1 MISQIK
7 QYIRGIPWLWTYIC
21 QIKAMPFHKHYRD
34 LRERYFSILSSKKIN
49 MSEELIIDKVRKRLM
64 QRKWRVTRKNIG
76 EIHTCLIFRNTQWQN
91 SLLNELKLLGPVTV
105 IDYHVDKKDEI
116 IWNEQPGWL
125 ALREKM
131 HKDTISRIKE
141 IHLKIPID
149 WIFCYFDG
157 KFVLKKTFE
166 IIKNS
171 LGIPI
176 VKMSLDDKNYWDGP
190 LKGEQ
195 RTGQIDLAEVFDLSW
210 TTSRTTIGWYIAE
223 GGRSIYLP
231 EGFDPSEFYP
241 LDSSYEIPVSFVG
254 GCYGKRPLLIN
265 YLRKHG
271 VPVKVFGHGWGRM
284 GDGHTDS
291 PNEIFNRSQI
301 NLGCGYIGHS
311 NKLTNVKG
319 RDFDI
324 PGSGGGVYLTTF
336 NSDLAQHFKIGKEIL
351 CYHSFDEC
359 LELIRYYLD
368 RPEEWRLSSS

>member
-1 MISQIK
+1 MFDKIK
-7 QYIRGIPWLWTYIC
+7 ENIRNIPWLWTYIC
-21 QIKAMPFHKHYRD
+21 QIKAIPFHKHYKD
-34 LRERYFSILSSKKIN
+34 LREQYFSILKSKDISVNEK
-49 MSEELIIDKVRKRLM
+49 LIIENIRKRLTK
-64 QRKWRVTRKNIG
+64 RKWKCTQKNIG
-76 EIHTCLIFRNTQWQN
+76 EIHTCLVFRNTQWQH
-91 SLLNELKLLGPVTV
+91 SLLQELKLLGPVTV

-116 IWNEQPGWL
+116 IWNEQLGWL

-131 HKDTISRIKE
+131 HKETISRIKE
-141 IHLKIPID
+141 IHLKNPID

-157 KFVLKKTFE
+157 KFLLKKTFE
-166 IIKNS
+166 YIQNEI
-171 LGIPI
+171 GIPT
-176 VKMSLDDKNYWDGP
+176 VKMCLDDKNYWDGP

-210 TTSRTTIGWYIAE
+210 TTSRTTIGWYLAE
-223 GGRSIYLP
+223 GGCAIYLP
-231 EGFDPSEFYP
+231 EGFDPIEYYP
-241 LDSSYEIPVSFVG
+241 TNVDFDIPVSFVG

-291 PNEIFNRSQI
+291 PNEIFSRSQI

-336 NSDLAQHFKIGKEIL
+336 NSDLAQHFEIGKEIL
-351 CYHSFDEC
+351 CYHSFDE
-359 LELIRYYLD
+359 
-368 RPEEWRLSSS
+368 